1 MRAPHAVGAW
11 PGRRRGGADGVVRWQ
26 SCVVP
31 YADNVRVSGT
41 QVGLAF
47 NAEVYRV
54 IARALADPE
63 RLPLVANDRGA
74 L

>member
-1 MRAPHAVGAW
+1 
-11 PGRRRGGADGVVRWQ
+11 VRWQ